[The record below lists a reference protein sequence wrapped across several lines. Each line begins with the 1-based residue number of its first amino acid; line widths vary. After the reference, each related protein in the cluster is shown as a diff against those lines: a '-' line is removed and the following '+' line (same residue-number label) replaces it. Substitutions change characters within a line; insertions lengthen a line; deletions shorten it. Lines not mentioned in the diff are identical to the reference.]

1 MKFRADDPNNNRI
14 KGAKTAMKTPLK
26 LSAVALGFA
35 ALAIAGCQSAPAPQP
50 AQPSTSPVAAAPQTT
65 EYTLSSGDQVK
76 ITVFGQDDLSGQF
89 DVDGSGT
96 FSMPLI
102 GQVSAEGLTIPELE
116 ARIADSLSDGYLIN
130 PQVSAEVANYRP
142 FYILGEVRTPG
153 EYPYTNGLTV
163 MEAVAS
169 AGGFSYRARKNVVFV
184 RGADATEEVSVPLT
198 ATTQVKPGDT
208 LRIGERIF

>member
-1 MKFRADDPNNNRI
+1 MPHA
-14 KGAKTAMKTPLK
+14 LK
-26 LSAVALGFA
+26 ISSVALGLS
-35 ALAIAGCQSAPAPQP
+35 ALLITACQSGPAPVTPTASAPA
-50 AQPSTSPVAAAPQTT
+50 TTVTVT

-76 ITVFGQDDLSGQF
+76 VTVFGQPDLSGQF
-89 DVDGSGT
+89 EVDGSGT

-102 GQVSAEGLTIPELE
+102 GQVSAEGLSVPQLETTIAAAL
-116 ARIADSLSDGYLIN
+116 ADGYLVN

-142 FYILGEVRTPG
+142 YYILGEVRNPG

-169 AGGFSYRARKNVVFV
+169 AGGFTYRARKNVVFV
-184 RGADATEEVSVPLT
+184 RATDANAEQSVALT

>member
-1 MKFRADDPNNNRI
+1 MTNAI
-14 KGAKTAMKTPLK
+14 K
-26 LSAVALGFA
+26 LSSLAAGAA
-35 ALAIAGCQSAPAPQP
+35 ALALSACQSAPAPTPP
-50 AQPSTSPVAAAPQTT
+50 ASTTTPANGAATQTVK
-65 EYTLSSGDQVK
+65 EYTLSSGDQVRV
-76 ITVFGQDDLSGQF
+76 TVFGHPDLSGQF

-102 GQVSAEGLTIPELE
+102 GQVSAEGLTIPALE
-116 ARIADSLSDGYLIN
+116 DAIAASYADGYLID

-142 FYILGEVRTPG
+142 YYILGEVRNPG

-169 AGGFSYRARKNVVFV
+169 AGGFTYRARKNVVFV
-184 RGADATEEVSVPLT
+184 RGTDDLGERTEALT

>member
-1 MKFRADDPNNNRI
+1 MPKPHQ
-14 KGAKTAMKTPLK
+14 LCS
-26 LSAVALGFA
+26 LALGLTALFA
-35 ALAIAGCQSAPAPQP
+35 TACQSAPAPAP
-50 AQPSTSPVAAAPQTT
+50 APIATPGASPTAAAAST

-76 ITVFGQDDLSGQF
+76 ITVFGQPDLSGQF

-102 GQVSAEGLTIPELE
+102 GQISAEGLTVPQLE
-116 ARIADSLSDGYLIN
+116 QRIATSLSDGYLKN
-130 PQVSAEVANYRP
+130 PRVSAEVANYRP
-142 FYILGEVRTPG
+142 FYILGEVRNPG

-169 AGGFSYRARKNVVFV
+169 AGGFTYRARKNTVFV
-184 RGADATEEVSVPLT
+184 RGTDTAAEQPVALT
-198 ATTQVKPGDT
+198 ATTQVTPGDT

>member
-1 MKFRADDPNNNRI
+1 MPHA
-14 KGAKTAMKTPLK
+14 LK
-26 LSAVALGFA
+26 ISSVALGLS
-35 ALAIAGCQSAPAPQP
+35 ALLISACQSGPAPATPTASAPA
-50 AQPSTSPVAAAPQTT
+50 TTVTVT

-76 ITVFGQDDLSGQF
+76 VTVFGQPDLSGQF
-89 DVDGSGT
+89 EVDGSGT

-102 GQVSAEGLTIPELE
+102 GQVSAEGLSVPQLESTIAAAL
-116 ARIADSLSDGYLIN
+116 ADGYLVN

-142 FYILGEVRTPG
+142 YYILGEVRNPG

-169 AGGFSYRARKNVVFV
+169 AGGFTYRARKNVVFV
-184 RGADATEEVSVPLT
+184 RATDANAEQSVALT

>member
-1 MKFRADDPNNNRI
+1 MTHTLK
-14 KGAKTAMKTPLK
+14 KT
-26 LSAVALGFA
+26 G
-35 ALAIAGCQSAPAPQP
+35 LAIGLTALLATACQSAPAPAPSQDSANAP
-50 AQPSTSPVAAAPQTT
+50 ATTVTVT
-65 EYTLSSGDQVK
+65 EYTLSSGDQVG
-76 ITVFGQDDLSGQF
+76 ITVFGQADLSGQF
-89 DVDGSGT
+89 EVDGSGT

-102 GQVSAEGLTIPELE
+102 GQVVAEGLTVPQLE
-116 ARIADSLSDGYLIN
+116 TRIAEALADGYLKN

-142 FYILGEVRTPG
+142 YYILGEVRNPG

-169 AGGFSYRARKNVVFV
+169 AGGFTYRARKNTVFV
-184 RGADATEEVSVPLT
+184 RGTDAMAEQSVALT

>member
-1 MKFRADDPNNNRI
+1 MTHTLK
-14 KGAKTAMKTPLK
+14 KT
-26 LSAVALGFA
+26 G
-35 ALAIAGCQSAPAPQP
+35 LAIGLTALLAAACQSAPAPAPSQDSANSP
-50 AQPSTSPVAAAPQTT
+50 ATTVTVT
-65 EYTLSSGDQVK
+65 EYTLSSGDQVG
-76 ITVFGQDDLSGQF
+76 ITVFGQADLSGQF
-89 DVDGSGT
+89 EVDGSGT

-102 GQVSAEGLTIPELE
+102 GQVVAEGLTVPQLE
-116 ARIADSLSDGYLIN
+116 ARIAEALADGYLKN

-142 FYILGEVRTPG
+142 YYILGEVRNPG

-169 AGGFSYRARKNVVFV
+169 AGGFTYRARKNMVFV
-184 RGADATEEVSVPLT
+184 RGTDATAEESVALT

>member
-1 MKFRADDPNNNRI
+1 MPHA
-14 KGAKTAMKTPLK
+14 LK
-26 LSAVALGFA
+26 ISSVALGLS
-35 ALAIAGCQSAPAPQP
+35 ALLISACQSGPAPVTPTASAPA
-50 AQPSTSPVAAAPQTT
+50 TTVTVT

-76 ITVFGQDDLSGQF
+76 VTVFGQPDLSGQF
-89 DVDGSGT
+89 EVDGSGT

-102 GQVSAEGLTIPELE
+102 GQVSAEGLSVPQLESTIAAAL
-116 ARIADSLSDGYLIN
+116 ADGYLVN

-142 FYILGEVRTPG
+142 YYILGEVRNPG

-169 AGGFSYRARKNVVFV
+169 AGGFTYRARKNVVFV
-184 RGADATEEVSVPLT
+184 RATDANAEQSVALT

>member
-1 MKFRADDPNNNRI
+1 MPQTLKFHHLAL
-14 KGAKTAMKTPLK
+14 G
-26 LSAVALGFA
+26 LSALFVTA
-35 ALAIAGCQSAPAPQP
+35 CQSAPAPQP
-50 AQPSTSPVAAAPQTT
+50 DVAQTSAAPVA

-76 ITVFGQDDLSGQF
+76 ITVFGQEDLSGQF

-102 GQVSAEGLTIPELE
+102 GQIDAEGLTVPELE
-116 ARIADSLSDGYLIN
+116 ARIASSLSDGYLKN
-130 PQVSAEVANYRP
+130 PRVSAEVANYRP
-142 FYILGEVRTPG
+142 YYILGEVRNPG

-169 AGGFSYRARKNVVFV
+169 AGGFTYRARKNTVFV
-184 RGADATEEVSVPLT
+184 RGTDAVSEQSMELT

>member
-1 MKFRADDPNNNRI
+1 MTHTLK
-14 KGAKTAMKTPLK
+14 KT
-26 LSAVALGFA
+26 G
-35 ALAIAGCQSAPAPQP
+35 LAIGLTALLATACQSAPAPASSQDTANTP
-50 AQPSTSPVAAAPQTT
+50 ATTVTVT
-65 EYTLSSGDQVK
+65 EYTLSSGDQVG
-76 ITVFGQDDLSGQF
+76 ITVFGQADLSGQF
-89 DVDGSGT
+89 EVDGSGT

-102 GQVSAEGLTIPELE
+102 GQVVAEGLTVPQLE
-116 ARIADSLSDGYLIN
+116 TRIAEALADGYLKN

-142 FYILGEVRTPG
+142 YYILGEVRNPG

-169 AGGFSYRARKNVVFV
+169 AGGFTYRARKNTVFV
-184 RGADATEEVSVPLT
+184 RGTDAMAEQSVALT